1 MPFRHHARAA
11 LRNSAQLTARFTAHG
26 TARFCVTVAARAAG
40 LALVLALPLLFAG
53 HAHAQAFPSKPLRI
67 IVGQG
72 AGGGMDTL
80 ARLIGTRMAQGLG
93 QPVIVENKAG
103 AAGIIASEFV
113 AKAPND
119 GYTLLMAPI
128 GNMVFVPILKPKLP
142 YSPVKDF
149 TPVSMVA
156 TFPLLLVV
164 SSKTPVKNAQ
174 ELAQFMKA
182 HPDKAN
188 YGGSGAAFQ
197 FPVEL
202 FRLQTGA
209 GGEFIQYKSM
219 SETITAIIAGDL
231 LMSMVDT
238 GPATGALADGRLRA
252 LAVTSSARLP
262 ALPNVPTMAEAGM
275 PQLEMRYWAGLFAPA
290 GTPPDVVRKIEAE
303 VARVLK
309 LADVAATMA
318 SIQVTPAGGSAEEL
332 GRALAADLARWSEV
346 AKKANIKPLD

>member
-1 MPFRHHARAA
+1 MAPRRLAQHCARLFA
-11 LRNSAQLTARFTAHG
+11 LTA
-26 TARFCVTVAARAAG
+26 
-40 LALVLALPLLFAG
+40 PLLFCAG
-53 HAHAQAFPSKPLRI
+53 AQAQAFPSKPIRI

-80 ARLIGTRMAQGLG
+80 ARLVGTKIALGLG

-113 AKAPND
+113 AKAPAD

-128 GNMVFVPILKPKLP
+128 GNMVFVPILKAKLP
-142 YSPVKDF
+142 YSPTKDF

-164 SSKTPVKNAQ
+164 NSKSPVKTAQ
-174 ELAQFMKA
+174 ELGAYMKA
-182 HPDKAN
+182 NPSKSN

-209 GGEFIQYKSM
+209 SGEFIQYKSM
-219 SETITAIIAGDL
+219 SETITAVIAGDL

-238 GPATGALADGRLRA
+238 GPATGPIADGRLRA
-252 LAVTSSARLP
+252 LAVTSPARLP
-262 ALPNVPTMAEAGM
+262 ALPNVPTMLEVGM
-275 PQLEMRYWAGLFAPA
+275 PQMEMRYWAGIFAPPGLPA
-290 GTPPDVVRKIEAE
+290 EITKKLEAEINRVVKLPDVASSM
-303 VARVLK
+303 
-309 LADVAATMA
+309 AA
-318 SIQVTPAGGSAEEL
+318 IQVTPTGSTSEEL
-332 GRALAADLARWSEV
+332 GKTLAADLARWSEV